1 MTSTYEII
9 ASQTISGT
17 STISV
22 TFSSIPQTFTDLRVV
37 VSTGYS
43 WTDTLMDMDLNGNSS
58 SIYSG
63 NDLNGTGSSVT
74 TGNVNNQVK
83 FNNAGWYPY
92 PGDATVPGSATYDFN
107 NYTDTNMFK
116 SVLMRVNQVNVLT
129 SARIGLFRSTS
140 AISSIRFFFGAY
152 GDPKFTAGSSFTL
165 YGIKGA

>member
-1 MTSTYEII
+1 MASTYEII

-63 NDLNGTGSSVT
+63 NDLNGTGSAAN
-74 TGNVNNQVK
+74 TGNFNNGTK
-83 FNNAGWYPY
+83 FGNAGWYPY
-92 PGDATVPGSATYDFN
+92 PGDATVPGLATYDFN

-116 SVLMRVNQVNVLT
+116 SVLMRLNQVNVLT
-129 SARIGLFRSTS
+129 STRVGLFRSTS
-140 AISSIRFFFGAY
+140 AITSIRFFFGAY
-152 GDPKFTAGSSFTL
+152 GSPYFTSGSSFTL
-165 YGIKGA
+165 YGIKAA